1 MKKTYI
7 VFDDASVLEEGL
19 PSGVAF
25 VTTDIFSVKD
35 ADSIPAGARVATEAE
50 MVTPDEVLAQI
61 AEDITLAGDQF
72 QTDFLGATSP
82 KREARFSMNLAVAKR
97 LIADEYGDNAAL
109 KAADT
114 QSMTMQTT
122 AQNEGRDALEFAQWI
137 VEWESKSVLISGA
150 IEAFIKTSKLALPSV
165 PNLIDPTVKAQH
177 YAALKAQVKA
187 MFEQMTA

>member
-7 VFDDASVLEEGL
+7 VFDDAPVLEEGL

-35 ADSIPAGARVATEAE
+35 VDSIPVGARVATEAE
-50 MVTPDEVLAQI
+50 MATPDEVLAQI
-61 AEDITLAGDQF
+61 AEDITLAGDKF

-187 MFEQMTA
+187 MFKQMTA